1 MDKVFIAIDPD
12 VCVGVGKCEE
22 LEPNAVD
29 LGDNSVSSPRPGIAL
44 TRERAEQLVKNC
56 PSGAISVAGDAP
68 DEAPVPDPG

>member
-44 TRERAEQLVKNC
+44 TRERAEL
-56 PSGAISVAGDAP
+56 PERRHLDRRRRA
-68 DEAPVPDPG
+68 E